1 MENKMD
7 NQTVSVITR
16 TVDERFDLLE
26 RAIFSVYC
34 NDYKQKQVVIVYQG
48 RDPGYIRELNGF
60 KELYPGISFKVVQN
74 PSNEDER
81 AKNLN
86 LGMANAD
93 GRYICFLDDDDVIY
107 PNHLSKLIERIRD
120 TGKAWAYSQSCID
133 MEECRYVTKKE
144 YKFLHDEFSYLK
156 LFKDNYIPINTW
168 MIDKNKVKDKSLM
181 FFNENLKKHEDYAFL
196 LKFAFYHEP
205 VVCSDVTSIY
215 KIRTDGSNTV
225 MHGMDEA
232 HPEYLKRKKEW
243 DEAEKIVQEIR
254 DNLTAS
260 HYWFNELL
268 DKNLNQIIKKTP
280 KRLVNLKAKVGN
292 KRLSISLEKVSNT
305 RKKKNFRSLVSL
317 YLFKKTGLN
326 QVEIFFRKKLR
337 DPLLKDNKIMVM
349 KEDLK

>member
-1 MENKMD
+1 MD

-16 TVDERFDLLE
+16 TVDGRFDLLE

-34 NDYKQKQVVIVYQG
+34 NDYKQKQAVIVYQG
-48 RDPGYIRELNGF
+48 KDPGYVRELNGF

-133 MEECRYVTKKE
+133 MEEDRYIIKKE
-144 YKFLHDEFSYLK
+144 YKFLHSDFSYLN
-156 LFKDNYIPINTW
+156 LFDDNYIPINTW
-168 MIDKNKVKDKSLM
+168 MIDRDKVRDKSILT
-181 FFNENLKKHEDYAFL
+181 FKEDLKKLEDYGFL
-196 LKFAFYHEP
+196 LKFAFHYEP
-205 VVCSDVTSIY
+205 AVCKEITSIY
-215 KIRTDGSNTV
+215 KIRTDGSNTTTY
-225 MHGMDEA
+225 GMDEN
-232 HPEYLKRKKEW
+232 HPEYDKKDNEWKDARK
-243 DEAEKIVQEIR
+243 AVQAIR
-254 DNLTAS
+254 DNLIDS
-260 HYWFNELL
+260 HYWFREFLNI
-268 DKNLNQIIKKTP
+268 NLEPIIKKSP
-280 KRLVNLKAKVGN
+280 RKLVNLKAKVGN

-305 RKKKNFRSLVSL
+305 RKKKNLRSLISL

-326 QVEIFFRKKLR
+326 QIEIFFRKKLR

-349 KEDLK
+349 KQDLK